1 VGLTEAEARAGGHD
15 AMVSRL
21 PLEHVPRAIVNGQ
34 TDGLVKLVA
43 DATTDRL
50 LGAHVVAP
58 EAAELVH
65 LAAQMIRSGTT
76 VTEQAG
82 ALHAY
87 LTWAEALKL
96 ACQTFHKDVSKLS
109 CCAA

>member
-1 VGLTEAEARAGGHD
+1 
-15 AMVSRL
+15 MVSRL
-21 PLEHVPRAIVNGQ
+21 PLEYVPRAIVNGQ

-43 DATTDRL
+43 DTTTDRL

-65 LAAQMIRSGTT
+65 LAAQRIRSGTT
-76 VTEQAG
+76 VSEQAG
-82 ALHAY
+82 VLHAY

-96 ACQTFHKDVSKLS
+96 ACQTFRKDVSKLS